1 MRQRM
6 ATQAATVEESSPD
19 GKLSQSFVDEWLDV
33 EKILRMNVVQGVRK
47 EGKDDVYRESL
58 RIPAFAQRNIA

>member
-6 ATQAATVEESSPD
+6 ATQAATVEGSSPD

-33 EKILRMNVVQGVRK
+33 EKILRMNVVQGIKK
-47 EGKDDVYRESL
+47 EGKDDVYRECL
-58 RIPAFAQRNIA
+58 RIPAFAQRNVA